1 MLSIGQLSKTTG
13 VKVPTIRYYEKIGL
27 LPEPGRSEGNQRV
40 YPDSAADRLAFIFH
54 SRSLGFSLDA
64 VRELLQ
70 LADHPE
76 QSCAAVDEIARNQL
90 NAVKQRIEQ
99 LNLLK
104 DELERMLE
112 HCEME
117 TVSDCRV
124 IQVLSDHS
132 KCGHEHSLTS
142 TAIIGTEDPAKGKN
156 EH

>member
-64 VRELLQ
+64 VRDLLQ
-70 LADHPE
+70 LADHPD
-76 QSCAAVDEIARNQL
+76 QSCAAVDEIARHQL
-90 NAVKQRIEQ
+90 EAVKQRIAQ
-99 LNLLK
+99 LSLLR

-132 KCGHEHSLTS
+132 KCAHEHKLES
-142 TAIIGTEDPAKGKN
+142 TTLAATEDAKAKPH

>member
-1 MLSIGQLSKTTG
+1 MLSIGQLAKATG

-54 SRSLGFSLDA
+54 SRALGFSLDA
-64 VRELLQ
+64 VRDLLQ
-70 LADHPE
+70 LADHPD
-76 QSCAAVDEIARNQL
+76 QSCAAADEIARNQL

-99 LNLLK
+99 LNLLR

-112 HCEME
+112 HCQMD

-132 KCGHEHSLTS
+132 RCAHEHGVSSDTIS
-142 TAIIGTEDPAKGKN
+142 GTDDPVKADSN
-156 EH
+156 